1 MVYGWAALNMEMSR
15 HPESLG
21 GGRRPLDRSVPRQLR
36 GASWSPGSKGVLPV
50 LETLRRAER
59 PTHRFRLALQLN
71 SLVKLN
77 SGVSG

>member
-1 MVYGWAALNMEMSR
+1 M
-15 HPESLG
+15 
-21 GGRRPLDRSVPRQLR
+21 
-36 GASWSPGSKGVLPV
+36 GVLPV

-77 SGVSG
+77 SAVSGQFWNYSNSLGIHERPTS